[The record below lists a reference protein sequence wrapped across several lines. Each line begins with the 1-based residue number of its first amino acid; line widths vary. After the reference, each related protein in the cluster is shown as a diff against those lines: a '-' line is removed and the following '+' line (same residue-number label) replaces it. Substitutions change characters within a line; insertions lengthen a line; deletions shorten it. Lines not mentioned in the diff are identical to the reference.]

1 MEINSSADFDR
12 LPVELLLHILTYLD
26 TETILCSL
34 RYVCQ
39 RFYRITNVYNRYELN
54 CQALNKWTFYRY
66 CRIIQPENIYSLNLS
81 DDDQTPG
88 QIALFFSFFHLKQF
102 EHLQKL
108 TLLEIDD
115 IHLNLI
121 AKDLAILPLKSLTIQ
136 SQTCSTWS
144 NENLS
149 CLSTILE
156 QSSLK
161 HLTLG
166 IWCFEIYEF
175 LWPNQCSLQYLHI
188 SNRLTYEQYCLILDQ
203 CFLLEIFII
212 KDVLWNDTNT
222 IQCNQYRQLK
232 SLTLED
238 NRMDIFKLERFLLL
252 TPALRYLKVIG
263 MAYLHD
269 CYRWEKILRI
279 KLPYLDRFEFFFLS
293 WRSVDYNLSDMQFL
307 IRPFQ
312 TSFWV
317 ENKQWIVNCD
327 YNPNP
332 VEMML
337 YSIPICKPFFQYYD
351 RSKVISCANVKGFQ
365 LNQTITKQIAQLKV
379 NLARISSEENS
390 LRKVENDNGIIQY
403 LSHDLF

>member
-1 MEINSSADFDR
+1 MEINPSSDFDR
-12 LPVELLLHILTYLD
+12 LPVELVLHILTYLD

-34 RYVCQ
+34 RYVCR

-66 CRIIQPENIYSLNLS
+66 CRIIQPENIISLILS

-88 QIALFFSFFHLKQF
+88 QISLFFSFFHLEQF
-102 EHLQKL
+102 EHLQAL
-108 TLLEIDD
+108 TLVEIDD
-115 IHLNLI
+115 IHLNMI
-121 AKDLAILPLKSLTIQ
+121 AKDLSILPLKSLTIQ
-136 SQTCSTWS
+136 SQICSTWS

-149 CLSTILE
+149 CLSNILE

-175 LWPNQCSLQYLHI
+175 LWPNQCQLQYLHI
-188 SNRLTYEQYCLILDQ
+188 SNRLTYEQYSLILEQ
-203 CFLLEIFII
+203 CYLLEIFII
-212 KDVLWNDTNT
+212 KDVLWNDTNM
-222 IQCNQYRQLK
+222 INSNQYRQLK

-279 KLPYLDRFEFFFLS
+279 KLPNLDRFEFFFHS
-293 WRSVDYNLSDMQFL
+293 WKSVDYNLSDMQFL

-337 YSIPICKPFFQYYD
+337 YSIPICKPFFHYYD
-351 RSKVISCANVKGFQ
+351 RSKVISCANVKRFQ
-365 LNQTITKQIAQLKV
+365 LDQTITKQISQLKV
-379 NLARISSEENS
+379 NLARIISEEKKVGKCNS
-390 LRKVENDNGIIQY
+390 IIQ
-403 LSHDLF
+403 LFFSMCF